1 MRKTILAGVGLCLL
15 TLASPAADKKAK
27 LPQVKA
33 TPVDAY
39 IQDAAVHATNFGG
52 LGATP
57 GSTWQ
62 PGGIYGDLTR
72 DLRANQV
79 DDMVTIVVSESAS
92 AVSTGSTKSS
102 RASSAQH
109 SVTSL
114 FRPVNAGGAL
124 ANLLGTTGN
133 QSLQGDGATSRSTTL
148 SATISARVTNVLPNG
163 YLALE
168 GIKRIVVNSENQ
180 TVTVRGVARAADIAT
195 DNTVPSSKL
204 AQLDVRIDGKGVV
217 NDAIRRPFFLYRLLL
232 GLLPF

>member
-1 MRKTILAGVGLCLL
+1 
-15 TLASPAADKKAK
+15 
-27 LPQVKA
+27 
-33 TPVDAY
+33 
-39 IQDAAVHATNFGG
+39 
-52 LGATP
+52 
-57 GSTWQ
+57 
-62 PGGIYGDLTR
+62 
-72 DLRANQV
+72 
-79 DDMVTIVVSESAS
+79 MVTIVVSESAS

-124 ANLLGTTGN
+124 ANLLGTTGA
-133 QSLQGDGATSRSTTL
+133 QSLQGDGTTSRSTTL

-195 DNTVPSSKL
+195 DNTVTSDKL